1 MNVCERAIYR
11 WGFENVRTIAVVTLW
26 EEYGEEQAEEL
37 FEALVAG
44 EKN

>member
-11 WGFENVRTIAVVTLW
+11 WGFENVRTIAVITLW

-37 FEALVAG
+37 FNALT
-44 EKN
+44 EKED

>member
-11 WGFENVRTIAVVTLW
+11 WGFENVRTIAIVTLW

-37 FEALVAG
+37 FNALT
-44 EKN
+44 EKED